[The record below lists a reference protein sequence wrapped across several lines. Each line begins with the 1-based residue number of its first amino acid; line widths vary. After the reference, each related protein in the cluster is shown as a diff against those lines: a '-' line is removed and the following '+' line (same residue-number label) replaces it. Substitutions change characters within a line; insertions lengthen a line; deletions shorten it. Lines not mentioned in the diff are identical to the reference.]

1 MVLFLPKSPWQTA
14 IDETISWKHGSCEY
28 CSPWETLDSQVSDE
42 LPQFLAYC
50 VWNNEMVLML
60 LLMWEFWMDQG
71 YSSKQREQLREI
83 GWLVD

>member
-14 IDETISWKHGSCEY
+14 IDEPISWKHGSCEY

-42 LPQFLAYC
+42 LPQTLAYC
-50 VWNNEMVLML
+50 VRTANNEM
-60 LLMWEFWMDQG
+60 LLMWEFWMDQR
-71 YSSKQREQLREI
+71 YPLKQQEQLREI